1 MASCRV
7 FSHMEQLDEDTLYFF
22 LKSGL
27 LSRIT
32 FEHRANANKRSDD
45 TEEK

>member
-1 MASCRV
+1 MASYRV

-32 FEHRANANKRSDD
+32 FEHRANANKRSND